1 MHHIHVLS
9 KVHVSGTKYNNR
21 NVTLDDQ
28 NKKALRGLKARM
40 YYRTVTRCDMFY
52 STENNMILSLQFK
65 LSGSIYCTD

>member
-21 NVTLDDQ
+21 NVTLDNQ
-28 NKKALRGLKARM
+28 NRGLKAWM

-52 STENNMILSLQFK
+52 STENNMILSL
-65 LSGSIYCTD
+65 

>member
-9 KVHVSGTKYNNR
+9 KVHVSGTKYRNR
-21 NVTLDDQ
+21 NVTLDNQ
-28 NKKALRGLKARM
+28 NRGLKAWM

-52 STENNMILSLQFK
+52 SMENNMILSLQFK